1 MDFLIN
7 HFPIGNQILNQ
18 DEKVALV
25 RSALNLLIKNEYS
38 TTRRL
43 FSWLIGNPQEDDV
56 NTEDPTYKYMRDLLV
71 EALKK
76 VFIVKNNNR
85 EKISAGIKIVD
96 SLLKHQVGLVDHTLD
111 NVSIHII
118 QAVKTFIYENNLN
131 YSDDIVVKTQKFFKD
146 YDNTY
151 LNCLWSS
158 LERMLSEVILKFE
171 KIFDCITLLKF
182 CLNNVC
188 IEDNGRKNTY
198 YIPIISNLLKSLN
211 NFDIRNLDNLYEI
224 RSILNLILNFVTTLK
239 VSLKI
244 TLGKKQHFIKRVVE

>member
-85 EKISAGIKIVD
+85 EKIAAGIKIVD
-96 SLLKHQVGLVDHTLD
+96 SLLKHQVGLVDYTLD

-188 IEDNGRKNTY
+188 IEDNERKNTY

-211 NFDIRNLDNLYEI
+211 NFEIRNLDNLYEI

-239 VSLKI
+239 VR
-244 TLGKKQHFIKRVVE
+244 LG